1 MQVIKTPTGLIA
13 VDELA
18 QSMTQTEYNNL
29 PADKQKIGTYYIISG
44 DGKHIALI
52 IKDGVPLDSL
62 PANNAAFTPPSGMN
76 STTVQQAITELYNNM
91 KNTHKSIT
99 AVAPSTNWAG
109 SAAPYTNNIAVAGV
123 TANNIVEVGLSNS
136 ANDDQVK
143 ACMKASIAKI
153 EQQNGRLILY
163 AYGTK
168 PTVDIP
174 LSCVIVNNY

>member
-52 IKDGVPLDSL
+52 IKDGVKLDSL
-62 PANNAAFTPPSGMN
+62 PADNAAFNPPDGM
-76 STTVQQAITELYNNM
+76 SATTVQQAITELYNDIKNM
-91 KNTHKSIT
+91 HNAIT
-99 AVAPSTNWAG
+99 VIVPSTNWAG
-109 SAAPYTNNIAVAGV
+109 GTAPYTNNIAVAGV
-123 TANNIVEVGLSNS
+123 TANNIVEVGLSNN

-153 EQQNGRLILY
+153 TQENGRITLY
-163 AYGTK
+163 AYGKK

-174 LSCVIVNNY
+174 LSCIIVNN